1 MIIAD
6 LFNKLPLGEF
16 IEVAKLKLNRTL
28 VKLDN
33 KWVYLLIDASD
44 ITSSWK
50 MGKEGHSNLWK
61 ALYVDPENTKTANK
75 RGNDLTI
82 LDTEPEWPDPG
93 YYLCNNILVHIQYN
107 HGKMYKAGLPISLLS
122 IQVNEQDIVDPVLM
136 AYYLTLL
143 EGAAYPS
150 VTEAVELLL
159 TTDLVRVPLSKD
171 LLVGAWPYSEAPILI
186 YQNFAVGF
194 VDSDN
199 QLVPADDS
207 PANIEIIK
215 HVEQLHENV

>member
-16 IEVAKLKLNRTL
+16 LEVAKLKLNKTL

-33 KWVYLLIDASD
+33 QWVYLLIDTSN

-50 MGKEGHSNLWK
+50 MGKDGHSNLWK
-61 ALYVDPENTKTANK
+61 ALYIDPENTKTASK
-75 RGNDLTI
+75 RGNDLAV

-93 YYLCNNILVHIQYN
+93 YYLCNKTLVHVQYN
-107 HGKMYKAGLPISLLS
+107 HGKMYKAGLPISLLNV
-122 IQVNEQDIVDPVLM
+122 QVNEQDIVDPVLI

-143 EGAAYPS
+143 EGATHPS

-194 VDSDN
+194 VNSDN